1 MQDQATKPAVPTSSP
16 SRRRL
21 LRTTWAGAVATV
33 TAGGLLLAAV
43 PSIPDQHA
51 PGDGRD
57 LPARFLDAFR
67 SVPAVQAETMPR
79 NVTPDQI
86 VAVLARADQQAREQG
101 PDLSPAVAQA
111 AAELGMLYT
120 TYQIQQPAP
129 RQAEG
134 LRVQDAPVVRDRDAD
149 GDTDGNKGPDDNGAE
164 PALQDDLQAVIQV
177 SDEHGSTIEPAA
189 ERDAASEAAAKAVA
203 TRDAAS
209 APRSAARRDPAEPRT
224 GVPATAARPA
234 DVVPWD
240 PTTGHGSAELGA
252 DRVTYDEVVLAAV
265 RLANM
270 LDPSAPST
278 LVEVQPADQHQAAR
292 EGTTAGAPG
301 GRGGAGLTLRQN
313 LFDVVDAF
321 GDSTVSYANGRIPA
335 AVLCPLDFASGHLLR
350 CDAAERLEALS
361 EKFEDEF
368 GHPIPITDSYRSY
381 VAQVAV
387 ASAKPHLA
395 AVPGT
400 SNHGWGLAVDLGAP
414 ISGGTSAEYVW
425 LRVHGPD
432 YGWDNPSWARPGG
445 TKPEPWHFEFFAAGA
460 VPDRAVDPSDV
471 GTWGSDDETG
481 RSDGEGP
488 RYEAAATS
496 SGTKDRS
503 PADDAAPP
511 SAKPADKPAK
521 NPPAQKPTKP
531 KPKPT
536 PKPTPSE
543 PKPTPKPPVTSPSP
557 SPTPEP
563 SPSPSPSD
571 PGGEPSVPPSPS
583 PSVPAPSPTPEP
595 SAPSPAPSPT
605 PSEERPSPTPE
616 PTPSGSG
623 TPSSPEPS
631 SSPSATRESL
641 LGLAKDLGLTDDD
654 EG

>member
-33 TAGGLLLAAV
+33 TAGGLLFAAA
-43 PSIPDQHA
+43 PSIPDPHA
-51 PGDGRD
+51 PGEDRD

-101 PDLSPAVAQA
+101 PDLSPTVAQA

-129 RQAEG
+129 RQTDAG
-134 LRVQDAPVVRDRDAD
+134 LRVQDAPSAEARGTGRD
-149 GDTDGNKGPDDNGAE
+149 KGPDDDAK

-189 ERDAASEAAAKAVA
+189 AERDAASEAA
-203 TRDAAS
+203 S
-209 APRSAARRDPAEPRT
+209 RRDPAEPRT
-224 GVPATAARPA
+224 GVLATAARPA
-234 DVVPWD
+234 DVVPWA
-240 PTTGHGSAELGA
+240 PVTEPGTAELGA
-252 DRVTYDEVVLAAV
+252 NRVTYDEVVLAAV

-270 LDPSAPST
+270 LDPSVPGT
-278 LVEVQPADQHQAAR
+278 LVEVQPADQHQAVR
-292 EGTTAGAPG
+292 EGTTPGAPG
-301 GRGGAGLTLRQN
+301 GRGGAGLTLRQS
-313 LFDVVDAF
+313 LFDSVDAF
-321 GDSTVSYANGRIPA
+321 GDSTLSYANGRIPA
-335 AVLCPLDFASGHLLR
+335 AVLCPLDFAGGHLLR

-414 ISGGTSAEYVW
+414 ISGGASAEYVW

-471 GTWGSDDETG
+471 GTWGSDDKTEPA
-481 RSDGEGP
+481 DEGP
-488 RYEAAATS
+488 RYEAAAAST
-496 SGTKDRS
+496 GTKDRS
-503 PADDAAPP
+503 RADDAAPP

-531 KPKPT
+531 KPKPS

-557 SPTPEP
+557 SPSPTP
-563 SPSPSPSD
+563 SPSPS
-571 PGGEPSVPPSPS
+571 PSVPPSPS

-595 SAPSPAPSPT
+595 SAPSPAPTPT
-605 PSEERPSPTPE
+605 PSEEQPSPTPE

-623 TPSSPEPS
+623 TPASPEPS

-641 LGLAKDLGLTDDD
+641 LGLAKDLGITDDD

>member
-1 MQDQATKPAVPTSSP
+1 VQDQATKPAVPTSSP

-43 PSIPDQHA
+43 PTAPDRHA

-79 NVTPDQI
+79 NVTPEQI

-129 RQAEG
+129 RRAEG
-134 LRVQDAPVVRDRDAD
+134 LRVQDAPAVETRAGGSGRAASE
-149 GDTDGNKGPDDNGAE
+149 GPDDDGAE
-164 PALQDDLQAVIQV
+164 RALREDLQAVVQV
-177 SDEHGSTIEPAA
+177 SDEYGSTIAPAA
-189 ERDAASEAAAKAVA
+189 EREAASDAAADAVA
-203 TRDAAS
+203 ARDA
-209 APRSAARRDPAEPRT
+209 
-224 GVPATAARPA
+224 
-234 DVVPWD
+234 
-240 PTTGHGSAELGA
+240 TTGHGTAELGA
-252 DRVTYDEVVLAAV
+252 DRVTYDQVVLAAV

-270 LDPSAPST
+270 LDPSATGT

-292 EGTTAGAPG
+292 EGTTPGAPG
-301 GRGGAGLTLRQN
+301 APGSAGLTLRQS
-313 LFDVVDAF
+313 LFDSVDAF
-321 GDSTVSYANGRIPA
+321 GDSTLSYANGRIPA

-414 ISGGTSAEYVW
+414 ISGGASAEYAW

-445 TKPEPWHFEFFAAGA
+445 TKPEPWHFEFFAAGS

-471 GTWGSDDETG
+471 DTWGSDETEPG
-481 RSDGEGP
+481 DDEGP
-488 RYEAAATS
+488 RSEAAAAGT
-496 SGTKDRS
+496 GTKDRS
-503 PADDAAPP
+503 PADGAAPP

-521 NPPAQKPTKP
+521 NPPAQKPTTP

-536 PKPTPSE
+536 PKPSPSE

-557 SPTPEP
+557 SP
-563 SPSPSPSD
+563 SPSD
-571 PGGEPSVPPSPS
+571 PGEEPSVPPSPS

-595 SAPSPAPSPT
+595 SAPSPAPSPA
-605 PSEERPSPTPE
+605 PSEEQPSLT
-616 PTPSGSG
+616 
-623 TPSSPEPS
+623 PEPS

-641 LGLAKDLGLTDDD
+641 LGLAKDLGLADDD
-654 EG
+654 G

>member
-79 NVTPDQI
+79 NVTPEQI

-134 LRVQDAPVVRDRDAD
+134 LRVQDAPAVVTRA
-149 GDTDGNKGPDDNGAE
+149 GDSGKGANEGPDDDAAE
-164 PALQDDLQAVIQV
+164 RALREDLQAVVQV
-177 SDEHGSTIEPAA
+177 SDQHGSTIAPAA
-189 ERDAASEAAAKAVA
+189 ERDATSEAASEAAADAVA
-203 TRDAAS
+203 ARDATS
-209 APRSAARRDPAEPRT
+209 APRSAVRRDPAEPWT
-224 GVPATAARPA
+224 EAPAARPA
-234 DVVPWD
+234 AFVPWD
-240 PTTGHGSAELGA
+240 PTTGPGTAELGA

-270 LDPSAPST
+270 LDPSATGT

-292 EGTTAGAPG
+292 EGTAPGAPG
-301 GRGGAGLTLRQN
+301 ARGGAGLTLRQS
-313 LFDVVDAF
+313 LFDSVDAF
-321 GDSTVSYANGRIPA
+321 GDSTLSYANGRIPA

-414 ISGGTSAEYVW
+414 ISGGASAEYVW

-471 GTWGSDDETG
+471 GTWGSDDETEPG
-481 RSDGEGP
+481 DDEGP
-488 RYEAAATS
+488 RYEAAAAGT
-496 SGTKDRS
+496 GTKDRS

-557 SPTPEP
+557 SPSPTP

-571 PGGEPSVPPSPS
+571 PGEEPSVPPSPS

-605 PSEERPSPTPE
+605 PSEEQPSPT
-616 PTPSGSG
+616 
-623 TPSSPEPS
+623 PEPS

-641 LGLAKDLGLTDDD
+641 LGLAKDLGLTDD